1 MTKKRFSLSIDTE
14 WWFVQDNT
22 IQVNKYGYRDDLT
35 GEDEYGGLRQE
46 LTEQETVD
54 LLNKL
59 YEENMKLQ
67 FQFNLLQE
75 PVNEFYRGA
84 KENANMVLVEQLKR
98 ENKELKLQ
106 LEAFKDKLCELG
118 MSGSKQ
124 YDKRFHIAISND
136 NTVRLVDHE
145 RNNDLISIGFKKHSD
160 AADCSDALQYLCN
173 LMNGLAEEN
182 DVLRKQ
188 LKTKHVT
195 GHLKKSDVK
204 DSHLIIDGN
213 EVNCKIEEL
222 RASGYSDEYIN
233 KELGHLVNWR
243 I

>member
-1 MTKKRFSLSIDTE
+1 MAEHKRFVYYEHKGADYILDTPNNSLDFIEMLGDCLE
-14 WWFVQDNT
+14 PEE
-22 IQVNKYGYRDDLT
+22 I
-35 GEDEYGGLRQE
+35 
-46 LTEQETVD
+46 VD
-54 LLNKL
+54 LLNEL
-59 YEENMKLQ
+59 
-67 FQFNLLQE
+67 
-75 PVNEFYRGA
+75 NE
-84 KENANMVLVEQLKR
+84 

-118 MSGSKQ
+118 MSDAKQ
-124 YDKRFHIAISND
+124 YDKRFHIAVSND
-136 NTVRLVDHE
+136 NAVRLIDQKE
-145 RNNDLISIGFKKHSD
+145 SNDLISIGFKKHSD

-182 DVLRKQ
+182 DALRKQ

-195 GHLKKSDVK
+195 GRLKKSDVK

-213 EVNCKIEEL
+213 EINCKIEEL

-233 KELGHLVNWR
+233 RELGHLANWR

>member
-1 MTKKRFSLSIDTE
+1 MTGKRFSLNKDTE

-35 GEDEYGGLRQE
+35 GEDEYRGLRQE

-54 LLNKL
+54 LLNKF
-59 YEENMKLQ
+59 YE
-67 FQFNLLQE
+67 
-75 PVNEFYRGA
+75 
-84 KENANMVLVEQLKR
+84 

-118 MSGSKQ
+118 TPNVKRD
-124 YDKRFHIAISND
+124 DKRFDITVSND
-136 NTVRLVDHE
+136 NTVRLIDQKE
-145 RNNDLISIGFKKHSD
+145 SNDLISIGFKKHSD